1 MALIVESGACEAN
14 SNSYIVRVVGKDG
27 QPEPRKIKIGLNNG
41 SNVEVLEGLNE
52 GEQVVVGEVSAADRA
67 NMRNNNSNMRNP
79 MMMGGP
85 RR

>member
-1 MALIVESGACEAN
+1 MVGA
-14 SNSYIVRVVGKDG
+14 DG
-27 QPEPRKIKIGLNNG
+27 QAQPRSIKVGLNNG

-67 NMRNNNSNMRNP
+67 NARGNNSNMRNP